1 MDNVDRRRRW
11 VLGAAGLMVAS
22 PVIAAPAWAQTG
34 KPTDA
39 RKEPIPATEDLMR
52 EHGVLER
59 VLLVYDAGARRLE
72 AGEDLEAGLFA
83 QSAEIMRDFVHG
95 YHEKLEEEQLF
106 PVFKKAGRLVELV
119 TTLQVQHDA
128 GRKLTDR
135 ILAAAP
141 RIANSDDRKGMIDAM
156 RATLTL
162 YRPHLAREDTEVF
175 PAVRTIMTQNE
186 FEALGKDMDKQEDQK
201 LGADGFEK
209 YVQRVE
215 AIEKKLGTNDLS
227 QFTPKT

>member
-1 MDNVDRRRRW
+1 MNNLDLRRRW
-11 VLGAAGLMVAS
+11 VLGAAGIFV
-22 PVIAAPAWAQTG
+22 AAPALAQGAKTAP
-34 KPTDA
+34 KATDA
-39 RKEPIPATEDLMR
+39 EKEPIPATEDLMR

-59 VLLVYDAGARRLE
+59 VLLVYEASARRLE
-72 AGEDLEAGLFA
+72 QGEDLEAGIFT
-83 QSAEIMRDFVHG
+83 QSGEIMRDFVHG
-95 YHEKLEEEQLF
+95 YHEKLEEDHLF

-141 RIANSDDRKGMIDAM
+141 KIANSDDRKQMIDAM

-162 YRPHLAREDTEVF
+162 YRPHVAREDTELF
-175 PAVRTIMTQNE
+175 PSVRSIMNAKD
-186 FEALGKDMDKQEDQK
+186 FEALGKQMDHEEDQK
-201 LGADGFEK
+201 LGDDGFEK
-209 YVQRVE
+209 YVKKVE

-227 QFTPKT
+227 QYTPKT